1 MPDMTLIREKLEQI
15 EESLNRIQRR
25 SSSIHSPDD
34 FTASDDN
41 LDKLDAIAMMLI
53 AVGESFKKIDF
64 ETDGQYLEK
73 YPEIDWHGVIGLR
86 NVLAHD
92 YFDIDSEEIYKICR
106 RDIPQLLNTVQR
118 MLKEI

>member
-1 MPDMTLIREKLEQI
+1 MPDMSLIRERLLQI

-25 SSSIHSPDD
+25 FSGIRSPDD
-34 FTASDDN
+34 FTANDEN

-92 YFDIDSEEIYKICR
+92 YFDIDSEEIFKICR

-118 MLKEI
+118 MLREI